1 MTEVVIN
8 SNINRISAWYHTRP
22 MIEETTVE
30 KEKITVEKT
39 EIATLT
45 VKKSLF
51 ARIKYKIFK
60 KFTEKDRA
68 VPVLHIKTVKA
79 IVHSK
84 IGATLMFFR

>member
-22 MIEETTVE
+22 VIEETTA
-30 KEKITVEKT
+30 EKITVEKR

-51 ARIKYKIFK
+51 ARIKDKIFT

-79 IVHSK
+79 NVHSK
-84 IGATLMFFR
+84 IGVTPIFFR

>member
-8 SNINRISAWYHTRP
+8 SNINKISAWYHTRP
-22 MIEETTVE
+22 VIEETTVE
-30 KEKITVEKT
+30 KKTVEKS

-51 ARIKYKIFK
+51 ARIKDKIFP

-68 VPVLHIKTVKA
+68 VPVLHIETVKA
-79 IVHSK
+79 KIHSK
-84 IGATLMFFR
+84 IGVTPIFFR